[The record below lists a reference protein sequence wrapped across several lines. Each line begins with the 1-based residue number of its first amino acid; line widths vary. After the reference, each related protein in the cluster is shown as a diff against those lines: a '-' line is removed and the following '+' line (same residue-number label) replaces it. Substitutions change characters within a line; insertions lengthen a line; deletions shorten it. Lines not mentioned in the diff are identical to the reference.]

1 MTARATT
8 DDDRTVGTRIM
19 KLRKAKGISRSALG
33 AAISVTFQQV
43 LKYEKGLNR
52 VGAGRLHE
60 IAKHLEVPVS
70 ALFDEGGEEG
80 TSEMFDLKVEAGA
93 IELLKA
99 YAAIEDVDLRRNVLA
114 IVRTAVHLGHGP
126 KAISA

>member
-1 MTARATT
+1 MTTRATT
-8 DDDRTVGTRIM
+8 DDDRTVGLRIM
-19 KLRKAKGISRSALG
+19 TLRKGKGVSRSALG
-33 AAISVTFQQV
+33 AAIGVTFQQV

-70 ALFDEGGEEG
+70 TLLNEGGEEG
-80 TSEMFDLKVEAGA
+80 TSEMSGLQVEAGA

-114 IVRTAVHLGHGP
+114 IVRTAARLGHGP
-126 KAISA
+126 EAISA